1 MASIFLYD
9 SLSEKKK
16 ELRHAAVLPVRIT
29 TRAATFQRTPSS
41 EQKERFRSIGLQN
54 IYLRFS

>member
-9 SLSEKKK
+9 SLSVKKK

-29 TRAATFQRTPSS
+29 TRAATFQLTPSS
-41 EQKERFRSIGLQN
+41 VRKDRFRLIELQN
-54 IYLRFS
+54 NYLRFS